1 MRPSSPLLTALAL
14 AGVLTGPSSLADV
27 VQGVLAPASA
37 EAVIRDR
44 EGKEVARIPAG
55 SFQVWLPAGP
65 YVAEC
70 LAPNKGKQL
79 TVRSL
84 AQPTSVN
91 LDCS

>member
-1 MRPSSPLLTALAL
+1 MRPSSPHIAALAL
-14 AGVLTGPSSLADV
+14 ATVLTVPPCLADV
-27 VQGVLAPASA
+27 VQGVLGPANA
-37 EAVIRDR
+37 EVVIRDR
-44 EGKEVARIPAG
+44 DGKEVARIPAG
-55 SFQVWLPAGP
+55 SFQVWLPAGS

-70 LAPNKGKQL
+70 LGPNKGRQM

>member
-1 MRPSSPLLTALAL
+1 MRPLSPLIALVALAIVL
-14 AGVLTGPSSLADV
+14 ATPQSVADV
-27 VQGVLAPASA
+27 VQGVLGPANA
-37 EAVIRDR
+37 EAVLRDR
-44 EGKEVARIPAG
+44 DGKEVARLPAG
-55 SFQVWLPAGP
+55 SFQVWLPAGS

>member
-1 MRPSSPLLTALAL
+1 MRSSSPLFTALAL
-14 AGVLTGPSSLADV
+14 ATVLLAPPSLADV
-27 VQGVLAPASA
+27 VQGVLRPANA

-44 EGKEVARIPAG
+44 DGKEVARLPAG
-55 SFQVWLPAGP
+55 SFQVWLPAGS

-70 LAPNKGKQL
+70 LAPNQGKKL

>member
-1 MRPSSPLLTALAL
+1 MRLASPLLTALAL
-14 AGVLTGPSSLADV
+14 ATVLVAPRSVADV
-27 VQGVLAPASA
+27 VQGVLAPGNA

-44 EGKEVARIPAG
+44 EGKAVVQLTAG
-55 SFQVWLPAGP
+55 SFQVWLPAGS

-70 LAPNKGKQL
+70 LAPNKGKKL
-79 TVRSL
+79 TMRSL